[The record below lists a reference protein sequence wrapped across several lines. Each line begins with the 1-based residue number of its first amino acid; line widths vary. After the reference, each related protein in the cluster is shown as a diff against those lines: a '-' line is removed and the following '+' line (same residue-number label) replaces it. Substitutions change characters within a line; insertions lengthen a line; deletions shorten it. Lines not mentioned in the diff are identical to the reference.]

1 MNPSL
6 MLKAIPAINEGNFSM
21 DDFAIATGLGKNIA
35 VDLVR
40 FLTKNE
46 VGKVNSTQIEF
57 SSSDKILASL
67 LAMQVG
73 ADVENVSELL
83 DWRDFEVLAAS
94 VLDIDGYVTHHG
106 FRLKRPRIEI
116 DVVGIKDS
124 MALLIDCKHWN
135 RSNPSILERFASM
148 QIQSAKAFLAANKNI
163 RYAIPIILTLHYE
176 FTVLA
181 NNVPIVPIIKFRS
194 FLNEILGY
202 LDDVKVVHS

>member
-1 MNPSL
+1 

-83 DWRDFEVLAAS
+83 DWRD
-94 VLDIDGYVTHHG
+94 
-106 FRLKRPRIEI
+106 
-116 DVVGIKDS
+116 
-124 MALLIDCKHWN
+124 
-135 RSNPSILERFASM
+135 
-148 QIQSAKAFLAANKNI
+148 
-163 RYAIPIILTLHYE
+163 
-176 FTVLA
+176 
-181 NNVPIVPIIKFRS
+181 
-194 FLNEILGY
+194 
-202 LDDVKVVHS
+202 